1 MPACTFVLLF
11 IVVVVG
17 AVSWYVIM
25 NGTASTS
32 ASVSSSSIK
41 SFKKQLKTCP
51 EAEANLL
58 SRLTY
63 WWANSLFTFGY
74 RNTITEDDLW
84 ELRPEERA
92 EVASKQLEVNWKK
105 EFSKEN
111 SLKKIF
117 SENWKGDA
125 RLLFT
130 VWKILVSTYCRA
142 FFTETALSLCST
154 LVSFA
159 HPQLLK

>member
-1 MPACTFVLLF
+1 M
-11 IVVVVG
+11 
-17 AVSWYVIM
+17 IM
-25 NGTASTS
+25 NDTTASAS
-32 ASVSSSSIK
+32 ASVSSSSKK

-51 EAEANLL
+51 KEEANLL

-74 RNTITEDDLW
+74 RNTLTEDDLW

-92 EVASKQLEVNWKK
+92 EVASKQLEINWKK
-105 EFSKEN
+105 EFHKEGN
-111 SLKKIF
+111 PKKF
-117 SENWKGDA
+117 FPENWKGDA

-130 VWKILVSTYCRA
+130 VWKILVSTYGWA